1 VADPPRHRGRHGMM
15 RSGAT
20 THGSETAMT
29 DDSVALVVVFRALPG
44 HVDALRTAL
53 LELTVATRAEDGCVR
68 YDLHEDV
75 NDPDVLAFYEIW
87 ATPAAHAAHDE
98 TPHVKAFVAR
108 FPELL
113 DGAPRVNRLRQIE
126 PQQA

>member
-1 VADPPRHRGRHGMM
+1 
-15 RSGAT
+15 
-20 THGSETAMT
+20 MT
-29 DDSVALVVVFRALPG
+29 DDRVALVVVFRAAAG
-44 HVDALRTAL
+44 RVDDLRTAL
-53 LELTVATRAEDGCVR
+53 LDLTVATRAEEGCVL

-98 TPHVKAFVAR
+98 APHVKAFVAR

-113 DGAPRVNRLRQIE
+113 DGPPRVNRLRRIE
-126 PQQA
+126 P

>member
-1 VADPPRHRGRHGMM
+1 MTHDP
-15 RSGAT
+15 
-20 THGSETAMT
+20 
-29 DDSVALVVVFRALPG
+29 VALVVVFHAAPG
-44 HVDALRTAL
+44 RVDELRSAL
-53 LELTVATRAEDGCVR
+53 LELTVATRAEEGCVL

-113 DGAPRVNRLRQIE
+113 DGPPRVNRLRRIE
-126 PQQA
+126 PQEA

>member
-1 VADPPRHRGRHGMM
+1 MTTDP
-15 RSGAT
+15 
-20 THGSETAMT
+20 
-29 DDSVALVVVFRALPG
+29 VALVVVFRAAPG
-44 HVDALRTAL
+44 RIDELRSAL
-53 LELTVATRAEDGCVR
+53 LELTVATRAEDGCVL

-113 DGAPRVNRLRQIE
+113 DGPPRVNRLRRIE
-126 PQQA
+126 PHGA